1 MANMSKEIELVPGGG
16 RYYRAMTFHW
26 VVVAVLIVPV
36 AAALIVAI
44 VNPLW
49 FRSAMF
55 DWVERGVNRLSQWR
69 NYQKYRIYLGT
80 DPKMWHTLR
89 GDLK

>member
-69 NYQKYRIYLGT
+69 NYQSIMPFHKCKKHFGV
-80 DPKMWHTLR
+80 KE
-89 GDLK
+89 

>member
-1 MANMSKEIELVPGGG
+1 MSKEIELVPGGG

-36 AAALIVAI
+36 AAALVVAI

-55 DWVERGVNRLSQWR
+55 DWVECGQHRPVGGRSCQAR
-69 NYQKYRIYLGT
+69 RQ
-80 DPKMWHTLR
+80 
-89 GDLK
+89 DLFRSV

>member
-1 MANMSKEIELVPGGG
+1 MCPAMPAPAENVRPAPPECPVELV
-16 RYYRAMTFHW
+16 TEE
-26 VVVAVLIVPV
+26 PV